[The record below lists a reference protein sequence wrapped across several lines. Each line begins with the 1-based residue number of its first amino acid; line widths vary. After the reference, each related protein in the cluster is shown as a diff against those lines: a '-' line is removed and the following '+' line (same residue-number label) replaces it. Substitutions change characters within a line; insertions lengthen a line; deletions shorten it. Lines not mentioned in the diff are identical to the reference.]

1 MSEFFPL
8 IQTKHIKHSNCD
20 FYFAHISHVVS
31 YSCLKI
37 FNYLRIIISFLF
49 HRSID
54 GLFRKKIRNSHVPL
68 WNYTLIRY
76 QVFLVYFIAG
86 LKKTDWDW
94 VSGYSM
100 DTLGDHWVFSPF
112 R

>member
-1 MSEFFPL
+1 M
-8 IQTKHIKHSNCD
+8 N
-20 FYFAHISHVVS
+20 
-31 YSCLKI
+31 
-37 FNYLRIIISFLF
+37 FNYIFVILLLFSYPIELYSFIIIIKFLCF
-49 HRSID
+49 RSID

-86 LKKTDWDW
+86 LKKTEWDW
-94 VSGYSM
+94 VAGYSM
-100 DTLGDHWVFSPF
+100 DSLGDHWVFAPF